1 MSIVTCTAT
10 DAAASSSL
18 ESLTFAAGIAARR
31 GFRVDAAQRFAIGAL
46 RTARHWRIAEVSF
59 RKTATIHTSDKG
71 NRVLTLRGSEYGMCF
86 HRHIACLRGLE
97 EAAPSESLKKIFAG
111 GNDSEV
117 YQKRK
122 LTEWGAR
129 LIEDASGW
137 ENQISLRLWDFHEAE
152 NRAVVMKAS
161 PDGLIE
167 IVDNGFNAPGCKLLR
182 DNGLEIEAFAPPK
195 PRRFALE
202 NKFLGEASFHKA
214 LLHGPRYSKAY
225 AWQVSAVTHG
235 YRDKYKDPSIGVAFM
250 CQLRGKA
257 GQEDQFV
264 LWLLDEPP
272 YTKQEVLQRCWDIF
286 DAVDAGTWM
295 KCDAEYQCRFP
306 HNPPPTP
313 GSVEEAM
320 VQRLIDAQSEHAA
333 ALRDVES
340 LLCGVS
346 GDAVVG
352 GRSVRRVIVNSLEVV

>member
-1 MSIVTCTAT
+1 M
-10 DAAASSSL
+10 
-18 ESLTFAAGIAARR
+18 
-31 GFRVDAAQRFAIGAL
+31 
-46 RTARHWRIAEVSF
+46 SF

-71 NRVLTLRGSEYGMCF
+71 NRVLTLRGSEFGMCF

-117 YQKRK
+117 YQKRVLAK
-122 LTEWGAR
+122 NGAV
-129 LIEDASGW
+129 LVEDASGW
-137 ENQISLRLWDFHEAE
+137 ENQISLRLWDFHEDE
-152 NRAVVMKAS
+152 KRAVVLKAS

-167 IVDNGFNAPGCKLLR
+167 LSDNGFFVPGLMLR
-182 DNGLEIEAFAPPK
+182 ETGGKVLEIANFSPPS

-202 NKFLGEASFHKA
+202 NKFLGESSFHKA
-214 LLHGPRYSKAY
+214 KLHGPRYSKAY
-225 AWQVSAVTHG
+225 AWQVSGVCHG
-235 YRDKYKDPSIGVAFM
+235 YRDKYKDDSIGVAFM

-257 GQEDQFV
+257 GPENEFV
-264 LWLLDEPP
+264 LWLMDEPP
-272 YTKQEVLQRCWDIF
+272 YTKQEVLQRCWEIF
-286 DAVDAGTWM
+286 DAVDSGVWL

-320 VQRLIDAQSEHAA
+320 VQRLRDAQSEHAA

-346 GDAVVG
+346 GDAVIG
-352 GRSVRRVIVNSLEVV
+352 GAIVRRVIVNSLEVI